1 MSFCATF
8 PARGG
13 STTIPLSGLTNVL
26 FSRAVTR
33 VVSRITCGRTLKRRA
48 NRRGQT
54 TMKKS
59 QRPRKPVVSQE
70 KAGKKSATRTGV
82 TKPAAGQPSSIKKV
96 TTHTATAKKVA
107 IKKAAGKNGAVKKTA
122 VKKPAEKGVMR
133 ARHVMPKTID
143 EYIAGFSPEVQVKL
157 QQVRAT
163 IRQAAPDAQ
172 ETISYQMPAFTQQ
185 GNVIY
190 FAGYEHHIGIYPA
203 PRGIEQFKQELAA
216 YEGGKGTIK
225 LPHDRP
231 LPLDLIRRIV
241 EFKVQSN
248 LEKAAAKRP
257 RRK

>member
-1 MSFCATF
+1 MKKAQPAKNARAAPNVTGKKAT
-8 PARGG
+8 PRAPVAKSAGKR
-13 STTIPLSGLTNVL
+13 STPKQAALKKT
-26 FSRAVTR
+26 
-33 VVSRITCGRTLKRRA
+33 TLK
-48 NRRGQT
+48 
-54 TMKKS
+54 K
-59 QRPRKPVVSQE
+59 
-70 KAGKKSATRTGV
+70 
-82 TKPAAGQPSSIKKV
+82 
-96 TTHTATAKKVA
+96 ATAKKVA
-107 IKKAAGKNGAVKKTA
+107 VKRAVTKKDAGKKVA
-122 VKKPAEKGVMR
+122 
-133 ARHVMPKTID
+133 PKHAAPKSID
-143 EYIAGFSPEVQVKL
+143 DYIASFPADVQKKL

-172 ETISYQMPAFTQQ
+172 EVISYQMPAFTQQ

-241 EFKVQSN
+241 EFKVRLN
-248 LEKAAAKRP
+248 LEQGAAKRP

>member
-1 MSFCATF
+1 MKKAQPAKNARAAPNVTGKKAT
-8 PARGG
+8 PRAAVAKAAGKR
-13 STTIPLSGLTNVL
+13 STPKQAALKKT
-26 FSRAVTR
+26 
-33 VVSRITCGRTLKRRA
+33 TLK
-48 NRRGQT
+48 
-54 TMKKS
+54 K
-59 QRPRKPVVSQE
+59 
-70 KAGKKSATRTGV
+70 
-82 TKPAAGQPSSIKKV
+82 
-96 TTHTATAKKVA
+96 ATAKKVA
-107 IKKAAGKNGAVKKTA
+107 VKKAVTKKGAGKIVAPKHA
-122 VKKPAEKGVMR
+122 A
-133 ARHVMPKTID
+133 PKTID
-143 EYIAGFSPEVQVKL
+143 DYIAGFPADVQKKL

-172 ETISYQMPAFTQQ
+172 EVISYQMPAFTQQ

-241 EFKVQSN
+241 EFKVRLN
-248 LEKAAAKRP
+248 LEKGAAKRP